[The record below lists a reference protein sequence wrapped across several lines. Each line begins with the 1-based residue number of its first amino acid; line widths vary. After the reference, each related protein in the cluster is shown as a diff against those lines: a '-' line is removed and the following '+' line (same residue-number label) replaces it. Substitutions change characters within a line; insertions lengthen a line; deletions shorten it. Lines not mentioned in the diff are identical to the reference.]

1 MSRITKWKIE
11 KTKIKVVFRLQF
23 HATHIPQSG
32 WDKLYI
38 SFVPADSGK
47 TTAKTTK
54 ANVRNGTCKWADPI
68 YETTRLL
75 QDTKTKQFDEKH
87 YKLVVAMG
95 SSRFSLLGEATI
107 NLADYADASKP
118 SVVPLPLLGCDSG
131 AILHVRAFTF
141 LKTFFGDHVT
151 VQLLTSKTGFREFE
165 QQREVGESRLQVG
178 PDRNSP
184 DQSYSG
190 KAPVSEEVIN
200 NYMDKLNA
208 RVRFKEKSKEAP
220 LLEDDVGL
228 NEDYGDSAVGLDGSS
243 NTSDNL
249 YAEKHGMSSI
259 HEIDSL
265 KSTVSGDLAGLG
277 HSLQQEKGDPSVHR
291 VLVQGASGLVHGWSS
306 DHSADNDLA
315 VAYEENSRLR
325 GYLEAAESSIQEL
338 STELSLL
345 QNHASQI
352 GDETE
357 KFAEQLVAEIS
368 SGERLA
374 KEVSA
379 LKSECSKLKDDLE
392 LMTRSK
398 ICHPLTGELIKKDQS
413 LLFQDLEVIWSKGI
427 LVMEAKIRELQNK
440 TSLNYHE
447 RDHRFLHEDFEA
459 LLGILQDFKRRIQ
472 EEISIL
478 RSAPS
483 DQCNMKGPR
492 EMSLTNDD
500 LFVHETSFDVHLYQA
515 ELGMVPHGSEPGHM
529 SHEPDS
535 VGAANA
541 MKGKI
546 FELLRELDETKAER
560 VSLVKKMEQME
571 CYYEALVQELEENQG
586 QMLGELQSLR
596 NEHSTCSYKVQ
607 STKSEMETMRQDMNE
622 EMLRFSEEKQDLE
635 SLTKELERRAI
646 IAEAAL
652 RRARLN
658 YSVAV
663 GQLQKDLELL
673 SSQVMSVFETNENL
687 IREAFVDSSRPDS
700 LESLEMVQSHE
711 LDSEEFQPVKPL
723 HCQNHVGVKKQP
735 LGGDILLE
743 DLKRS
748 LHLQESLYRKF
759 EEEVCEMHYQN
770 VYLDLFSKTLQET
783 LLEATADIEPMKE
796 RTDEL
801 TRQLELSAEY
811 KELLVQRLET
821 AMNDV
826 HSLNEYKATCIAKM
840 VLQNQTLEANVENV
854 TRENHLLS
862 DKITDLECLL
872 MEYKSYKTKYD
883 ACVSEKTKLSNLL
896 KEQTWENGNLRNNI
910 SSLQEDLRMNKT
922 EFDELVIMKKN
933 LQNTVDF
940 LQNRLL
946 NLLLSYGKF
955 FDVLSLSSDLVG
967 LDIESKDLTFVM
979 VRLEEVQSIAH
990 EKILH
995 LLEEKKN
1002 LKGER
1007 DKAQMSL
1014 SAVESDVVLMKQKF
1028 DCDIRSMVEK
1038 IDLSNIVAQ
1047 KLQSQIEVVAEKLK
1061 VSSEVEETYVEQQR
1075 DLLSDIDHF
1084 EAELQHLTS
1093 KNKEIAEEILVLES
1107 VNEELGSSKLT
1118 VSELLEENKVL
1129 VQCLQDKSQE
1139 SSKLA
1144 LEINGMKES
1153 LHSLHDE
1160 LQAERSSK
1168 EKLES
1173 MVTDLTSQMNEK
1185 YHKLLHFHQQKS
1197 ELVNLKQM
1205 LSDLESEKS
1214 RVCSLLQQ
1222 CEECLYN
1229 ACEESSTITFLE
1241 SQLSEMHELSVAADV
1256 SLIFLRTQYESW
1268 TTGLVCRLS
1277 IYKKLLVDLREK
1289 HHDVEE
1295 ALNGCLAREA
1305 HYIED
1310 NGRLSTSLDSL
1321 KSELEAAMDENK
1333 VLLAKN
1339 SSVLA
1344 ELEDYK
1350 SKLEKTVLDY
1360 CEDKNQL
1367 ALEVKRLKHILVGS
1381 QEETD
1386 NLMVSKEE
1394 LELNVLVLN
1403 AKLDEQSTQI
1413 SLLEERN
1420 SEVLLLQKQCN
1431 ELSQRLSEQILK
1443 TEEFKNMSIHLK
1455 ELKDKADAESTQV
1468 REKRESEAPS
1478 TAKQESLRIAF
1489 IKEQYETRLQELKH
1503 QLAVSKKH
1511 REEMLWKLQDAID
1524 EVDSGKRTESSYLKR
1539 NEELGAK
1546 ILELET
1552 ELQSLISDKREK
1564 MSAYDLMKAE
1574 LDCSM
1579 ISHECCKEEKQ
1590 KLEASLQEC
1599 NEEKSKISIEL
1610 NIVKELLD
1618 TSTSTTAI
1626 KMKRNE
1632 KLKDSGA
1639 SDDLIVNNAPNR
1651 DLDHKYLDRDT
1662 SANNSKEGRPCL
1674 LPINKGDCES
1684 AVTNLQPEQD
1694 IVVSNSVNGVQ
1705 SIALVN
1711 QNSDAKHLAFINDR
1725 FKAQSLRSSVDH
1737 LNSELERMKNEN
1749 MALSKDAHHF
1759 NSKFLGLEREL
1770 VQLRKVNE
1778 ELGKI
1783 FPFFNEYSE
1792 SGNALERVL
1801 ALELEL
1807 AEALQTKKK
1816 SSILFQRETMLWP
1829 KGLCRLSQ
1837 GALASTFLK
1846 QHSDEEAVFK
1856 CFRDINELIKD
1867 MLEIKGRYGTVETE
1881 LKEMHERYSQ
1891 LTLRFAEIEGDRQ
1904 KLMMALKNV
1913 RASRKQRNLNGASD
1927 IQNKEEI
1934 QQEIVRLQQQLQ
1946 MAEEQL
1952 RAYEPDPFRFTS
1964 IAELESCEK
1973 HLAETLANVVQRKE
1987 YILSNHLSSYD
1998 PSPIQQG
2005 LPPSFENEVVNWQLP
2020 DNGQNQSQ
2028 MFDASASLNSL
2039 RDLSSTVYN
2048 PLLQGNISNVDPHNM
2063 GGDQCHVSNP
2073 NAENF
2078 PPWPQSFA
2086 STGLQSNSMPPNLYS
2101 HVQGM
2106 VGHQEM
2112 AEMVANDQQ
2121 MEIPG
2126 NYNSHGHMA
2135 DNEGSNYEK
2144 RVQEQHNGQ

>member
-131 AILHVRAFTF
+131 AILHV
-141 LKTFFGDHVT
+141 T

-165 QQREVGESRLQVG
+165 QQREVGENRLQEG
-178 PDRNSP
+178 PDQNSP

-200 NYMDKLNA
+200 NYMDKVNA

-228 NEDYGDSAVGLDGSS
+228 NEDYGNSAVGLDGSS
-243 NTSDNL
+243 NASDSL

-265 KSTVSGDLAGLG
+265 KRTVSGDLAALC
-277 HSLQQEKGDPSVHR
+277 HRPQQEKGDPSVHR
-291 VLVQGASGLVHGWSS
+291 VLVQGASGLVHGCSS
-306 DHSADNDLA
+306 DHSTDNDLA

-338 STELSLL
+338 NTELSLL

-392 LMTRSK
+392 QMTRSK
-398 ICHPLTGELIKKDQS
+398 ICHPLTGEVIKKDQS

-459 LLGILQDFKRRIQ
+459 LLGILQDFKRRTQ

-483 DQCNMKGPR
+483 DRCNMKGPR

-500 LFVHETSFDVHLYQA
+500 LFVHETSFDVDLYQA

-723 HCQNHVGVKKQP
+723 HCQNHVGVVKKQP

-801 TRQLELSAEY
+801 TRELELSAEY

-826 HSLNEYKATCIAKM
+826 HSLNEYKATCIAKYNDM

-896 KEQTWENGNLRNNI
+896 KEQTWENGNLRNNN

-1061 VSSEVEETYVEQQR
+1061 VSSEVEETYAEQQR

-1144 LEINGMKES
+1144 LEINGLKES

-1229 ACEESSTITFLE
+1229 ACEESSTITSLE
-1241 SQLSEMHELSVAADV
+1241 SQLSEMHELSIAADV

-1305 HYIED
+1305 QYIED

-1333 VLLAKN
+1333 ALLAKN

-1381 QEETD
+1381 QEEID

-1403 AKLDEQSTQI
+1403 AKLDEQNTQI

-1443 TEEFKNMSIHLK
+1443 TEEFKNLSIHLK

-1468 REKRESEAPS
+1468 RDKRESEAPS

-1524 EVDSGKRTESSYLKR
+1524 EVDSGKKTESSYLKR

-1610 NIVKELLD
+1610 NIFKELLD

-1626 KMKRNE
+1626 KMKRND
-1632 KLKDSGA
+1632 KLKDSSA
-1639 SDDLIVNNAPNR
+1639 SDDQIFNNAPTR
-1651 DLDHKYLDRDT
+1651 DVDHKYLDRDT
-1662 SANNSKEGRPCL
+1662 PANTSKEGHPCL
-1674 LPINKGDCES
+1674 LPINKSDCES
-1684 AVTNLQPEQD
+1684 ALTNLQPEQD
-1694 IVVSNSVNGVQ
+1694 LVVSNSVNGVQ

-1711 QNSDAKHLAFINDR
+1711 QTSDAKHLALINDR
-1725 FKAQSLRSSVDH
+1725 FRAQSLRSSVDH

-1749 MALSKDAHHF
+1749 MSLSKDAHHF
-1759 NSKFLGLEREL
+1759 NSKFPGLEREL

-1778 ELGKI
+1778 ELGNI

-1816 SSILFQRETMLWP
+1816 SSILFQ
-1829 KGLCRLSQ
+1829 S
-1837 GALASTFLK
+1837 SFLK

-1891 LTLRFAEIEGDRQ
+1891 LTLRYAEIEGDRQ

-1913 RASRKQRNLNGASD
+1913 RASRKPRNLNGAS
-1927 IQNKEEI
+1927 
-1934 QQEIVRLQQQLQ
+1934 
-1946 MAEEQL
+1946 
-1952 RAYEPDPFRFTS
+1952 
-1964 IAELESCEK
+1964 
-1973 HLAETLANVVQRKE
+1973 
-1987 YILSNHLSSYD
+1987 
-1998 PSPIQQG
+1998 
-2005 LPPSFENEVVNWQLP
+2005 
-2020 DNGQNQSQ
+2020 
-2028 MFDASASLNSL
+2028 
-2039 RDLSSTVYN
+2039 
-2048 PLLQGNISNVDPHNM
+2048 
-2063 GGDQCHVSNP
+2063 
-2073 NAENF
+2073 
-2078 PPWPQSFA
+2078 
-2086 STGLQSNSMPPNLYS
+2086 
-2101 HVQGM
+2101 
-2106 VGHQEM
+2106 
-2112 AEMVANDQQ
+2112 
-2121 MEIPG
+2121 
-2126 NYNSHGHMA
+2126 
-2135 DNEGSNYEK
+2135 
-2144 RVQEQHNGQ
+2144 

>member
-1 MSRITKWKIE
+1 MSRIVKWKIE

-75 QDTKTKQFDEKH
+75 QDIKTKQFDEKH

-95 SSRFSLLGEATI
+95 SSRSSLLGEATI

-118 SVVPLPLLGCDSG
+118 SVAPLPLLGCDSG
-131 AILHVRAFTF
+131 AIL
-141 LKTFFGDHVT
+141 HVT

-165 QQREVGESRLQVG
+165 QQREVGESGLQVG
-178 PDRNSP
+178 PDQNSP

-200 NYMDKLNA
+200 NYMDKVNA

-243 NTSDNL
+243 DTSDSL

-265 KSTVSGDLAGLG
+265 KRTVSGDLAGVG
-277 HSLQQEKGDPSVHR
+277 HSPQQEKGDPSVHR

-306 DHSADNDLA
+306 EHSADNDLA

-325 GYLEAAESSIQEL
+325 GCLEAAGSSIQEL
-338 STELSLL
+338 NTELSLL
-345 QNHASQI
+345 QNHANQI
-352 GDETE
+352 GDEME

-392 LMTRSK
+392 QMTRSK

-447 RDHRFLHEDFEA
+447 RDHRFLHEDLEA
-459 LLGILQDFKRRIQ
+459 LLGILQDFKRRTQ
-472 EEISIL
+472 KEISIL
-478 RSAPS
+478 RSVPS
-483 DQCNMKGPR
+483 DRCNMKGPR
-492 EMSLTNDD
+492 ETSLTNDD
-500 LFVHETSFDVHLYQA
+500 LFVHETSFDVDLYQA

-529 SHEPDS
+529 SHVPDS

-652 RRARLN
+652 KRARLN

-700 LESLEMVQSHE
+700 LESLEMVQSHG

-723 HCQNHVGVKKQP
+723 HCQNQHVGVKKQP
-735 LGGDILLE
+735 LGGDILFE

-826 HSLNEYKATCIAKM
+826 HSLNEYKATCIAKYNDM
-840 VLQNQTLEANVENV
+840 VLQKQTLEANVENV

-862 DKITDLECLL
+862 DNITDLECLL

-896 KEQTWENGNLRNNI
+896 KEQTWENGNLRNNN

-967 LDIESKDLTFVM
+967 RDIESKDLTFVM

-1014 SAVESDVVLMKQKF
+1014 SAVESDAVLMKQKF
-1028 DCDIRSMVEK
+1028 DRDIRSMVEK

-1047 KLQSQIEVVAEKLK
+1047 KLQSQIEVVAETLK
-1061 VSSEVEETYVEQQR
+1061 VSSEVEETYAEQQR
-1075 DLLSDIDHF
+1075 DLLSDLDHF

-1107 VNEELGSSKLT
+1107 VNEELGSTKLT
-1118 VSELLEENKVL
+1118 VSELMEENKVL

-1173 MVTDLTSQMNEK
+1173 MVTDLTSQMNEN

-1197 ELVNLKQM
+1197 ELLNLKQM

-1241 SQLSEMHELSVAADV
+1241 SQLSEMHELSIAADV

-1289 HHDVEE
+1289 HHDVEG

-1310 NGRLSTSLDSL
+1310 NGRLSTSLHSL

-1350 SKLEKTVLDY
+1350 SKLEKTVFDY

-1381 QEETD
+1381 QEEID
-1386 NLMVSKEE
+1386 NLTVSKEE
-1394 LELNVLVLN
+1394 LELNVFVLN

-1443 TEEFKNMSIHLK
+1443 TEEFKNLSIHLK

-1524 EVDSGKRTESSYLKR
+1524 EVDSGKKTESSYLKR
-1539 NEELGAK
+1539 NEELEAK

-1552 ELQSLISDKREK
+1552 KLQSLISDKREK

-1626 KMKRNE
+1626 KMKRND
-1632 KLKDSGA
+1632 KLKDGGA
-1639 SDDLIVNNAPNR
+1639 SDDLIVNNSLTR
-1651 DLDHKYLDRDT
+1651 DVDHKYLDRDT
-1662 SANNSKEGRPCL
+1662 PANSSKEGNPCL

-1684 AVTNLQPEQD
+1684 ALTNFQPQQD
-1694 IVVSNSVNGVQ
+1694 LVVSNSVNGVQ

-1711 QNSDAKHLAFINDR
+1711 QNSDAKHLDLINDR

-1737 LNSELERMKNEN
+1737 LNSELESMKNEN

-1759 NSKFLGLEREL
+1759 NSKFPGLEREL

-1778 ELGKI
+1778 ELGNI

-1807 AEALQTKKK
+1807 AEALRTKKK

-1829 KGLCRLSQ
+1829 NGLCRLSQ
-1837 GALASTFLK
+1837 GALASSFLK

-1891 LTLRFAEIEGDRQ
+1891 LTVRFAEIEGDRQ
-1904 KLMMALKNV
+1904 KLMMTLKNV
-1913 RASRKQRNLNGASD
+1913 RASRKPRRLNGASD

-1964 IAELESCEK
+1964 MAELESCEK
-1973 HLAETLANVVQRKE
+1973 HLAETLASVVQRKE

-1998 PSPIQQG
+1998 PSPIQRG

-2101 HVQGM
+2101 HVQQGM

-2135 DNEGSNYEK
+2135 DTEGSNYEK